1 MKEKNTDK
9 IYSSPLDQIP
19 PFEFDENVVNVFDDM
34 INRSV
39 PYYTEIV
46 RRQAQLAAHFYDHH
60 DTMIFDLGCSH
71 GNFGIALAAEM
82 EQKNFRITA
91 IDNSEPMVFKYRDRL
106 KNSGLSEKISVIC
119 SDIRNADI
127 KNASVVVMNLTLQF
141 LPVIDR
147 IDFIRKIHDGLNPGG
162 IFLIT
167 EKIHH
172 KDEFL
177 DQLEQVFYYR
187 FKKENGYSE
196 LEISQKREALENVL
210 VPDTIEQHME
220 RFEAAGFRHTAI
232 WHKWFNF
239 CSFICIK

>member
-1 MKEKNTDK
+1 MKKKNKDK
-9 IYSSPLDQIP
+9 IYSSPLDQIT

-39 PYYTEIV
+39 PYYSEIV
-46 RRQAQLAAHFYDHH
+46 KRQAQLAAHFYNQ
-60 DTMIFDLGCSH
+60 DTIVLDLGCSH

-82 EQKNFRITA
+82 GQNDFRVSA
-91 IDNSEPMVFKYRDRL
+91 IDNSEPMVIKYKDRL
-106 KNSGLSEKISVIC
+106 IKSGLSEKISVTC
-119 SDIRNADI
+119 SDIRDVNI

-141 LPVIDR
+141 LPETDR
-147 IDFIRKIHDGLNPGG
+147 AEFIKRIHDALNPGG
-162 IFLIT
+162 VFLIT

-172 KDEFL
+172 KDELL
-177 DQLEQVFYYR
+177 DQLEQTFYYR

-210 VPDTIEQHME
+210 VPDTLEQHME
-220 RFEAAGFRHTAI
+220 RFEKAGFSHTAI

-239 CSFICIK
+239 CSFICVK

>member
-1 MKEKNTDK
+1 MKDNYRDK
-9 IYSSPLDQIP
+9 IYSSPLNQIP

-39 PYYTEIV
+39 PYYVDIV
-46 RRQAQLAAHFYDHH
+46 SRQAQLAAHFYKQG
-60 DTMIFDLGCSH
+60 TMIFDLGCSH
-71 GNFGIALAAEM
+71 GNLGIALASEM
-82 EQKNFRITA
+82 GQNDFRVMA
-91 IDNSEPMVFKYRDRL
+91 LDNSEPMVIKYRDRL
-106 KNSGLSEKISVIC
+106 KNSGLDEKISVIC
-119 SDIRNADI
+119 SDIRDVDI
-127 KNASVVVMNLTLQF
+127 TNASAVVMNLTLQF
-141 LPVIDR
+141 LPVHYR
-147 IDFIRKIHDGLNPGG
+147 ADFIRRIHDGLNPGG

-210 VPDTIEQHME
+210 VPDTLEQHMA
-220 RFEAAGFRHTAI
+220 RFEAAGFRHISI

-239 CSFICIK
+239 CSFICVK

>member
-1 MKEKNTDK
+1 MKKNKDK
-9 IYSSPLDQIP
+9 IYSSPLDQIT

-39 PYYTEIV
+39 PYYSEIV
-46 RRQAQLAAHFYDHH
+46 KRQAQLAAHFYNQ
-60 DTMIFDLGCSH
+60 DTVILDLGCSH

-82 EQKNFRITA
+82 GQIDFRVSA
-91 IDNSEPMVFKYRDRL
+91 IDNSEPMVIKYRDRL
-106 KNSGLSEKISVIC
+106 TKSGLSEKISVTC
-119 SDIRNADI
+119 SDIRDVSI
-127 KNASVVVMNLTLQF
+127 KNVSVAVMNLTLQF
-141 LPVIDR
+141 LPEADR
-147 IDFIRKIHDGLNPGG
+147 AEFIKRIHDALNPGG
-162 IFLIT
+162 ILLIT

-172 KDEFL
+172 KDELL

-210 VPDTIEQHME
+210 VPDTLEQHME
-220 RFEAAGFRHTAI
+220 RFAKAGFRHTAI

-239 CSFICIK
+239 CSFICVK

>member
-1 MKEKNTDK
+1 MKEKKTDK
-9 IYSSPLDQIP
+9 IYFSPLDQIA

-39 PYYTEIV
+39 PFYGEIV
-46 RRQAQLAAHFYDHH
+46 RRQAQLAAHFYMN
-60 DTMIFDLGCSH
+60 DTVIFDLGCSH
-71 GNFGIALAAEM
+71 GNFGIALASEM
-82 EQKNFRITA
+82 GERDFRIKA
-91 IDNSEPMVFKYRDRL
+91 IDNSEPMVTKYRDRL
-106 KNSGLSEKISVIC
+106 SKSGLSEKISVEC
-119 SDIRNADI
+119 SDIRDTDL
-127 KNASVVVMNLTLQF
+127 KNTSAVVMNLTLQF
-141 LPVIDR
+141 LPVADR
-147 IDFIRKIHDGLNPGG
+147 SDFIKRIHEALIPGG

-177 DQLEQVFYYR
+177 DDLEQVFYYR

-210 VPDTIEQHME
+210 VPDTLEQHMA
-220 RFEAAGFRHTAI
+220 RFEAAGFRNIAI

-239 CSFICIK
+239 CSFICVK